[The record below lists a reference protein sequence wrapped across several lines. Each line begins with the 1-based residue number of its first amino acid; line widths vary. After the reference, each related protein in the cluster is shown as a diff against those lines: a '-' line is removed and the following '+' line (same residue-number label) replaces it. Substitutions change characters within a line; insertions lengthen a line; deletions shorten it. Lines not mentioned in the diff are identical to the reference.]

1 VQLTGAVLAGHTRR
15 VVTVVFSDIEG
26 STVLGERLDPESVRQ
41 MMARYFDA
49 MQHVL
54 TRHGGTVEK
63 FIGDAVVAVFGV
75 PTAHED
81 DALRAV
87 RAASEMRQALVLLNA
102 DFERSWGVTL
112 RVRMGVN
119 TGEVIAGDPSLGQ
132 TFVAGDAVNTA
143 ARLEQAAEPGE
154 ILVGEATYRLIR
166 ADVVGEPIE
175 PLVVKGKHV
184 PVAAVR
190 LIAIDNDMPGRTR
203 RLDSPLVGRQA
214 EFDMLREI
222 FDAAVAEGSPRIVTV
237 VGTAGVGKSRLSVEF
252 VSRLDVPA
260 TVISGRCLPY
270 GDGITFWPV
279 VEAVRAAADIS
290 ELDSAEVADRKISA
304 LLPDESDAPLIR
316 ERLAPLLGLAASGP
330 AIQETF
336 WAVRKLF
343 QRMAQSR
350 PLIVVFDEIQW
361 GEPTFL
367 DLLEYV
373 ADWLRD
379 VPVVL
384 LSLARPE
391 LLETRPGWMAGRP
404 HANLIK
410 LRPLTPSETDGLILN
425 LVGKHERMSDAR
437 TRIAQVA
444 EGNPLFVGEVL
455 RMLVDDGLLRRAAE
469 GWEVVG
475 DIDAIAIPPTIQ
487 ALLAARLDLLP
498 PAERAVIQAASVV
511 GRAFWWQEVLELSP
525 PELRESLTQHLQ
537 SLTRRELIEPAH
549 SQAVEEDVFRFT
561 HILIRDA
568 AYQGIPKG
576 ERARLHERFGDW
588 MEQLSRQHVGEY
600 EEIRGYH
607 FEQARHA
614 LLSLGPP
621 NEHTETLGRKASATL
636 AAAGQRAFARGDMP
650 AAVSLLSRAAAL
662 VELGSQLRAELS
674 LHLAFA
680 LLETGAFARLDD
692 ILAETSG
699 VAEATGDTALRTH
712 VAILRLWERLS
723 TAPEGWAKEAQVEA
737 EAAITE
743 FDAVGDER
751 GLARG
756 WSLLGLVNNMNG
768 HFGPAEL
775 AWTNAATHARRAGD
789 RREELECLSWV
800 PLMVLAGPT
809 HIEQGLPRCLAVLEP
824 AQGDKKAMA
833 SVFIA
838 QAVFVA
844 GVGRIEHARELI
856 TSARD
861 LLREMGLTVW
871 LAGPHAQFAGW
882 IELLAGE
889 AGAAEA
895 GLRRAYQ
902 ELERIGEVGW
912 LSTVAGLLAEAVYAQ
927 ERYDEAA
934 ELARISA
941 DAAGTDDVYSQ
952 VLWRSVR
959 AKVLAHRGEHTVALP
974 LAEEAVT
981 LASTTD
987 FLQLRWQALMSRADV
1002 RHTLDDASGSR
1013 ADLVEAIDL
1022 ARRKGN
1028 VVAEARAADALAEQ
1042 SSEVR

>member
-1 VQLTGAVLAGHTRR
+1 
-15 VVTVVFSDIEG
+15 VVFSDIEG
-26 STVLGERLDPESVRQ
+26 STALGERLDPEAVRQ
-41 MMARYFDA
+41 LMARYFDA
-49 MQHVL
+49 MQRVL

-87 RAASEMRQALVLLNA
+87 RAASEMRQALGALNA
-102 DFERSWGVTL
+102 ELERAWGVTL
-112 RVRMGVN
+112 RMRTGVN
-119 TGEVIAGDPSLGQ
+119 TGEVIAGDPSRGQ
-132 TFVAGDAVNTA
+132 AFVAGDAVNTA
-143 ARLEQAAEPGE
+143 ARLEQAAQPGE
-154 ILVGEATYRLIR
+154 ILIGEATYRLIR

-175 PLVVKGKHV
+175 PLVVKGKDV

-203 RLDSPLVGRQA
+203 RLDSPLVDRQA
-214 EFDMLREI
+214 EFETLREI
-222 FDAAVAEGSPRIVTV
+222 FDAAVAERSPRIVTV

-252 VSRLDVPA
+252 VSRMEFPA
-260 TVISGRCLPY
+260 TVIGGRCLPY

-290 ELDSAEVADRKISA
+290 ELDTADVADRKISD

-316 ERLAPLLGLAASGP
+316 ERLAPLLGLAATGP

-384 LSLARPE
+384 ISLARPE

-404 HANLIK
+404 HATLIR
-410 LRPLTPSETDGLILN
+410 LQPLTASETKDLILN
-425 LVGKHERMSDAR
+425 LVGQHQGMSDVRA
-437 TRIAQVA
+437 RIAQVA

-455 RMLVDDGLLRRAAE
+455 RMLVDDGLLRRAADE
-469 GWEVVG
+469 WEVAG
-475 DIDAIAIPPTIQ
+475 DIDAIAIPPTIH

-498 PAERAVIQAASVV
+498 AAERAIIQAASVV

-537 SLTRRELIEPAH
+537 ALTRKELIEPAH
-549 SQAVEEDVFRFT
+549 SQAAEEDTFRFT
-561 HILIRDA
+561 HMLIRDA
-568 AYQGIPKG
+568 AYQGIPKA

-588 MEQLSRQHVGEY
+588 MEQRATQHVGEY

-607 FEQARHA
+607 FEQARQA

-621 NEHTETLGRKASATL
+621 NEHTEALGRKASVTL

-662 VELGSQLRAELS
+662 LELGSHLRAELS

-692 ILAETSG
+692 ILAETGG
-699 VAEATGDTALRTH
+699 VAEARGDTALQTH
-712 VAILRLWERLS
+712 VTILRLWERLS
-723 TAPEGWAKEAQVEA
+723 TAPEGWAEEAQIEA
-737 EAAITE
+737 EAAIDA

-756 WSLLGLVNNMNG
+756 WSLLGLVHNMKA
-768 HFGPAEL
+768 HFGPAEE

-809 HIEQGLPRCLAVLEP
+809 HVDQGLPRCLAVLEP
-824 AQGDKKAMA
+824 ADGDKKAMA
-833 SVFIA
+833 SVLIA
-838 QAVFVA
+838 QAVFAA
-844 GVGRIEHARELI
+844 GVGRMEEARRLI
-856 TSARD
+856 ASAGD

-871 LAGPHAQFAGW
+871 LAAPHAQFAGW

-889 AGAAEA
+889 AAAAES
-895 GLRRAYQ
+895 GLRWAYR
-902 ELERIGEVGW
+902 ELEQIGEVGW
-912 LSTVAGLLAEAVYAQ
+912 LSTVVGLLAEAVYAQ
-927 ERYDEAA
+927 GRYDEAA
-934 ELARISA
+934 ELSRISA
-941 DAAGTDDVYSQ
+941 AAAGTEDVYSQ
-952 VLWRSVR
+952 VLWRTVS
-959 AKVLAHRGEHTVALP
+959 AKELAHRGDEAAAVP
-974 LAEEAVT
+974 LADEAAA

-987 FLQLRWQALMSRADV
+987 FLHLRWHALMGLAVVRQTFGDV
-1002 RHTLDDASGSR
+1002 RGSQAS
-1013 ADLVEAIDL
+1013 LIEAIEL

-1028 VVAEARAADALAEQ
+1028 IIAEARAADALAEQ
-1042 SSEVR
+1042 PGTLARWGGSTDASPS

>member
-1 VQLTGAVLAGHTRR
+1 M
-15 VVTVVFSDIEG
+15 
-26 STVLGERLDPESVRQ
+26 LGERLDPEAVRQ

-49 MQHVL
+49 MRQVL

-87 RAASEMRQALVLLNA
+87 RAASEMRHAMVALNA
-102 DFERSWGVTL
+102 DFERAWGVTL
-112 RVRMGVN
+112 RVRIGVN

-132 TFVAGDAVNTA
+132 AFVAGDAVNTA
-143 ARLEQAAEPGE
+143 ARLQQAAQPGE

-175 PLVVKGKHV
+175 PLVVKGKEV

-190 LIAIDNDMPGRTR
+190 LVAIDNDLPGRTR
-203 RLDSPLVGRQA
+203 RLDSPLVDRQA
-214 EFDMLREI
+214 EFEMLREI
-222 FDAAVAEGSPRIVTV
+222 FDAAVAERSPRIVTV

-252 VSRLDVPA
+252 VSRMELPA
-260 TVISGRCLPY
+260 TVIGGRCLPY

-290 ELDSAEVADRKISA
+290 ELDSAEVADRKISD

-316 ERLAPLLGLAASGP
+316 ERLAPLLGLAATGP

-404 HANLIK
+404 HASLIK
-410 LRPLTPSETDGLILN
+410 LRPLTASETKLLILN
-425 LVGKHERMSDAR
+425 LVGQHQRLSDVRA
-437 TRIAQVA
+437 RIAQVA

-455 RMLVDDGLLRRAAE
+455 RMLVDDGLLRRAADE
-469 GWEVVG
+469 WEVAG
-475 DIDAIAIPPTIQ
+475 DIDAIAIPPTIH
-487 ALLAARLDLLP
+487 ALLAARLDLLS
-498 PAERAVIQAASVV
+498 PAERAVIQAASIV
-511 GRAFWWQEVLELSP
+511 GRAFWWQEVLELAP
-525 PELRESLTQHLQ
+525 PELRASLTQYLQ
-537 SLTRRELIEPAH
+537 SLTRKELIEPAH
-549 SQAVEEDVFRFT
+549 AQAAEEDTYRFT

-568 AYQGIPKG
+568 AYQGIPKA

-588 MEQLSRQHVGEY
+588 MEQRSTQHVGEY

-621 NEHTETLGRKASATL
+621 NEHTEALGRKASATL

-650 AAVSLLSRAAAL
+650 AAVSLLSHAAAL
-662 VELGSQLRAELS
+662 LELGSQLRAELS
-674 LHLAFA
+674 LQLAFA
-680 LLETGAFARLDD
+680 LLETGAFARLDE

-737 EAAITE
+737 EAAIAA
-743 FDAVGDER
+743 FAAVGDER

-756 WSLLGLVNNMNG
+756 WSLLGLVHNMNA
-768 HFGPAEL
+768 HFGPAEE

-809 HIEQGLPRCLAVLEP
+809 HVDQGLPRCLEVLQP

-833 SVFIA
+833 SVLIA

-844 GVGRIEHARELI
+844 GVGRVAEARELI
-856 TSARD
+856 ASARD

-889 AGAAEA
+889 AAAAEA
-895 GLRRAYQ
+895 RLRWAYR
-902 ELERIGEVGW
+902 ELEQIGEFGW
-912 LSTVAGLLAEAVYAQ
+912 LSTVVGLLAEAVFAQ
-927 ERYDEAA
+927 GRYDEAA
-934 ELARISA
+934 ELSRISA
-941 DAAGTDDVYSQ
+941 AAAGTEDVYSQ
-952 VLWRSVR
+952 VLWRTVR
-959 AKVLAHRGEHTVALP
+959 AKVLAQRGDEAALP
-974 LAEEAVT
+974 LADGAAS

-987 FLQLRWQALMSRADV
+987 FLHLRWHALMGCADV
-1002 RHTLDDASGSR
+1002 RRTFGDVRGSQAS
-1013 ADLVEAIDL
+1013 LVEAVEL

-1042 SSEVR
+1042 PGTLAPWGGSTDASPS